1 MKLSIIV
8 PVYNVGE
15 YLGKCLGSLLNQDIA
30 REDYEII
37 LVDDGSTDSS
47 SVLCDEL
54 ASLHSNIVVIHKENG
69 GLSSARNVGIDI
81 ASGKYIQFV
90 DSDDYLFP
98 NVLGSVLSR
107 VERDNLDILRF
118 NYQNVNSQGVAFEPN
133 SVSKPFVDY
142 SSDICN
148 GSTFL
153 NEKLGYACYAVQ
165 FILRTELVKKPANH
179 FKEGILFE
187 DTEWTPRIILQAER
201 ISSIDL
207 MVYNY
212 LFRIGSITRDRGVEK
227 KQRVLASQFQL
238 IDSMFDQAR
247 RQQDARWFHGMIAQT
262 ALAII
267 SSISASFY
275 RDRRFYIDRL
285 KEKDLFPLS
294 SYHATAKAR
303 RKIRIANISPLLLC
317 WLLHHKNSK

>member
-1 MKLSIIV
+1 MRLTIVV
-8 PVYNVGE
+8 PVFNVNA
-15 YLGKCLGSLLNQDIA
+15 YLRKCVESLLNQDIDL
-30 REDYEII
+30 EDYEIV

-47 SVLCDEL
+47 SDLCDEM
-54 ASLHSNIVVIHKENG
+54 ASLHSNIVVIHKKNG
-69 GLSSARNVGIDI
+69 GLSSARNAGIDI

-98 NVLGSVLSR
+98 DVLGSVLSR

-133 SVSKPFVDY
+133 RVSKPFVDY
-142 SSDICN
+142 SSDVCN

-153 NEKLGYACYAVQ
+153 NEKLGNACYAVQ
-165 FILRTELVKKPANH
+165 FILRTELVKKPANR

-201 ISSIDL
+201 ISSTDL

-212 LFRIGSITRDRGVEK
+212 LFRIGSITRDHDVEK
-227 KQRVLASQFQL
+227 KQRVLANQFQL
-238 IDSMFDQAR
+238 IDSMFNQAR
-247 RQQDARWFHGMIAQT
+247 RQQDARWFQGMIAQI

-275 RDRRFYIDRL
+275 RDRRFYIEQL
-285 KEKDLFPLS
+285 KEKNLFPLS
-294 SYHATAKAR
+294 SYHATANAR